1 MKKKILFVIN
11 TLGRAGAEMAMLELI
26 RRLPEE
32 EYDISLYVVLGQGE
46 LVRELPEYVKV
57 LNRTYQ
63 DTSVLSENGR
73 RHIVKT
79 VIRSFFHNGKWFQKL
94 FHLAVVAHEMRK
106 QGKLQMDKL
115 LWRMLSDGGEYP
127 KEAYDLAI
135 AYLEGGATYFTADH
149 VIAKRKA
156 AFVHIDYVNAGYS
169 RKMDKDCY
177 AGYDRIFAVS
187 EEARTSFVNVY
198 PEWEDKTGVFHN
210 IINRERILE
219 LAGQQGGF
227 SDSFDG
233 IRLLTVGRLTHQ
245 KAYDIAIEAMKKIK
259 DAGYKVRWYVL
270 GEGNRREFLERQ
282 IKNLGLERDF
292 KLLGA
297 VDNPY
302 PYYKQCDIYVHATRF
317 EGKSIAVQEAQ
328 VMGCTIV
335 ASDCNGNR
343 EQIQNNVD
351 GLLCGLSAEGISE
364 SIISLIENEEK
375 RKQLGDAAAG
385 KRLDNL
391 QEMKMLLDLLE

>member
-46 LVRELPEYVKV
+46 LVRELPEHVKV

-79 VIRSFFHNGKWFQKL
+79 VIRGFFHNGKWFQKL
-94 FHLAVVAHEMRK
+94 FHMAVVAHEMRK
-106 QGKLQMDKL
+106 KGKLQMDKL

-127 KEAYDLAI
+127 KEAYDLAV

-391 QEMKMLLDLLE
+391 QEMKMLQDLLE

>member
-46 LVRELPEYVKV
+46 LVRELPEHVKV

-302 PYYKQCDIYVHATRF
+302 PYYRQCDIYVHATRF

>member
-11 TLGRAGAEMAMLELI
+11 TLGRAGAEMAMLELM
-26 RRLPEE
+26 RRFSGE
-32 EYDISLYVVLGQGE
+32 EYEISLYVVLGQGE
-46 LVRELPEYVKV
+46 LVRELPGNVKV
-57 LNRTYQ
+57 LNRRYQ

-73 RHIVKT
+73 RHIAKT
-79 VIRSFFHNGKWFQKL
+79 VIYSFFHNGKLFQKL
-94 FHLAVVAHEMRK
+94 SYIAAVAFEMRK

-115 LWRMLSDGGEYP
+115 CWRMLSDGGEYP
-127 KEAYDLAI
+127 QEEYDLAI

-149 VIAKRKA
+149 VRAKRKA
-156 AFVHIDYVNAGYS
+156 AFVHIDYGKAGYT

-177 AGYDRIFAVS
+177 ARYDRIFAVS
-187 EEARTSFVNVY
+187 EEARTSFLNVY

-219 LAGQQGGF
+219 LAKRGEGC
-227 SDSFDG
+227 SSSFDG

-245 KAYDIAIEAMKKIK
+245 KAYDIAIDAMKKIK
-259 DAGYKVRWYVL
+259 DAGYNVRWYVL
-270 GEGNRREFLERQ
+270 GEGDRREFLEKK

-302 PYYKQCDIYVHATRF
+302 PYYRTCDIYVHATRF

-343 EQIQNNVD
+343 EQIRNNVD
-351 GLLCGLSAEGISE
+351 GMLCGLSADGISE
-364 SIISLIENEEK
+364 SIIALIENKEK
-375 RKQLGDAAAG
+375 RKQLGEAAAG
-385 KRLDNL
+385 KQLDNL

>member
-11 TLGRAGAEMAMLELI
+11 TLGRAGAEMAMLELM
-26 RRLPEE
+26 RRFPEE
-32 EYDISLYVVLGQGE
+32 EYEISLYVILGQGE
-46 LVRELPEYVKV
+46 LVRELPEHVKV
-57 LNRTYQ
+57 LNRKYQ

-79 VIRSFFHNGKWFQKL
+79 VIYSFFRNGKCFQKL
-94 FHLAVVAHEMRK
+94 CHLAIVANEMRK
-106 QGKLQMDKL
+106 QGNLQMDKL
-115 LWRMLSDGGEYP
+115 CWRMLSDGGEYP
-127 KEAYDLAI
+127 EEEYDLAI

-149 VIAKRKA
+149 VKAKRKA
-156 AFVHIDYVNAGYS
+156 AFVHIDYVNAGYT
-169 RKMDKDCY
+169 RKMDRDCY
-177 AGYDRIFAVS
+177 AEYDRIFAVS
-187 EEARTSFVNVY
+187 EEARSSFLNIY

-219 LAGQQGGF
+219 LAEQGEGF
-227 SDSFDG
+227 SSSFDG

-245 KAYDIAIEAMKKIK
+245 KAYDIAIDAMKKIK
-259 DAGYKVRWYVL
+259 DAGCKARWYVL
-270 GEGNRREFLERQ
+270 GEGNRREFLEKQ
-282 IKNLGLERDF
+282 IKSLDLERDF

-302 PYYKQCDIYVHATRF
+302 PYYKTCDIYVHATRF

-351 GLLCGLSAEGISE
+351 GVLCGLSADGISE
-364 SIISLIENEEK
+364 SIISLIEDEEK
-375 RKQLGDAAAG
+375 RKRLGEAAAG
-385 KRLDNL
+385 KQLDNL

>member
-11 TLGRAGAEMAMLELI
+11 TLGRAGAEMAMLELM
-26 RRLPEE
+26 RRLPGE
-32 EYDISLYVVLGQGE
+32 EYELSLYVILGQGE
-46 LVRELPEYVKV
+46 LVRELPKHVKL

-73 RHIVKT
+73 RHIAKT
-79 VIRSFFHNGKWFQKL
+79 VIHSFFHNGKWFQKL
-94 FHLAVVAHEMRK
+94 FHLAVIAYEMRK
-106 QGKLQMDKL
+106 QGKFQMDKL

-127 KEAYDLAI
+127 GEEYDLAI

-149 VIAKRKA
+149 VRARKKA

-177 AGYDRIFAVS
+177 AKYDRIFAVS
-187 EEARTSFVNVY
+187 EEARTSFIDVY
-198 PEWEDKTGVFHN
+198 PEWEGKTGVFHN

-219 LAGQQGGF
+219 LAGREGGF
-227 SDSFDG
+227 SDTFDG

-245 KAYDIAIEAMKKIK
+245 KAYDIAIDAMKKIK

-270 GEGNRREFLERQ
+270 GEGNRREFLEKQ
-282 IKNLGLERDF
+282 IKSLGLERDF
-292 KLLGA
+292 RLLGA

-302 PYYKQCDIYVHATRF
+302 PYYKKCDIYVHATRF

-328 VMGCTIV
+328 VMGCTIL

-351 GLLCGLSAEGISE
+351 GMLCGLSAEGISE
-364 SIISLIENEEK
+364 GIISLIEDKEK
-375 RKQLGDAAAG
+375 RKRLGEAAAG
-385 KRLDNL
+385 KQLDNQ
-391 QEMKMLLDLLE
+391 QEMLLLLDLLE